1 MFEGR
6 LLAIGIC
13 KNDGDDIESVNE
25 IEAVANVGLSGDR
38 YAEKDKPGRAITL
51 IEIEALDAAKR
62 DHEFEISHLESRRN
76 LLTESVP
83 LNHLVG
89 REFTVGGVR
98 LRGVELCEPCGY
110 LEEKT
115 AKGAVK
121 ALRHRGGLRAEIV
134 ESGKLSVGDKVLP
147 S

>member
-13 KNDGDDIESVNE
+13 KNDGDEIVSVSQV
-25 IEAVANVGLSGDR
+25 EAVANVGLSGDR
-38 YAEKDKPGRAITL
+38 YAEKSRPTSAITL
-51 IEIEALDAAKR
+51 IEIEALQAARR
-62 DHEFEISHLESRRN
+62 DHDFEISHLESRRN

-89 REFTVGGVR
+89 REFTVGPVR

-110 LEEKT
+110 LEKKT
-115 AKGAVK
+115 AKGAIK
-121 ALRHRGGLRAEIV
+121 ALLHRGGLRAEIV
-134 ESGKLSVGDKVLP
+134 ESGKVSVGDSIRAV
-147 S
+147 

>member
-13 KNDGDDIESVNE
+13 KNDGVDVVSVSD

-38 YAEKDKPGRAITL
+38 YAEKSKPKSAITL
-51 IEIEALDAAKR
+51 IEIEALRAAKR
-62 DHEFEISHLESRRN
+62 DHDFEISHLASRRN

-83 LNHLVG
+83 LNHLVD
-89 REFTVGGVR
+89 REFTVGEVR

-110 LEEKT
+110 LEKMT
-115 AKGAVK
+115 SKGAIK
-121 ALRHRGGLRAEIV
+121 ALLHRGGLRAEIV
-134 ESGKLSVGDKVLP
+134 ESGKISVGDKVCP
-147 S
+147 V